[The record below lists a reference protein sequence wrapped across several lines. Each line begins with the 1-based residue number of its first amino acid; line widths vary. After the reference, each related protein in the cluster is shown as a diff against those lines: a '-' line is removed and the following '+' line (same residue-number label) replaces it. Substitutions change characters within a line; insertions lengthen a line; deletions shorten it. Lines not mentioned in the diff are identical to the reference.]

1 MCRTPVGITA
11 GSGNV
16 FFFTGLPLVRVKGKV
31 EPGRKD
37 PNIPVINVEYFQ
49 TFFRT
54 HKCGELNVNNVGE
67 EVVLSG
73 WIWKTRELGGIFF
86 ADIRDNSGYTQIM
99 LPGKNIKAFKEMGLF
114 FRSEDVITIIGRVQ
128 KRPEDKEKPGTNTG
142 EIEVFTETVTLL
154 SKAKTPPFNLAEE
167 DLEVHEDLRLEYRY
181 LDLRRPRMQHNLAVR
196 HRAVKAIRDYLSARG
211 FVEIETPVLMRSTP
225 EGARD
230 YLVPS
235 RVHRGKFYA
244 LPQSPQMYKQLL
256 MAAGVDRY
264 FQIARCFRDEDQ
276 RADRQP
282 EFTQL
287 DLEMSF
293 ADEEDIF
300 EVTEGVFAASFREG
314 IGVELKTPW
323 PRLSW
328 REAMNRYGRDKPD
341 TRFGLLLDDATA
353 AFAATS
359 AEVFRKIIDAG
370 GRVLALRAPGG
381 LSRKQLDELE
391 AAAKAEGA
399 AGLASFKVGPGGALS
414 GAVAKFFDAGAAVEL
429 LSKTGA
435 EQGDA
440 VVACG
445 GPFEVAAN
453 AMGAV
458 RLKLAEMLNVKKEE
472 GFHFLWV
479 TDFPLFERDPATGAP
494 VPSHHPFTSPRLED
508 VGKLETEPFKVLS
521 RAYDVVVNGI
531 ELGSGSVR
539 IHDAALQRRVFK
551 AFGYSDEEIEGRFG
565 FFLRA
570 LEYGTPPHAGIAP
583 GLDRWVM
590 VMCGEQ
596 SIREVIAFPKTLRA
610 SSPMDGSPA
619 PVTRGQLDELGLTLK
634 DGGPKGK

>member
-1 MCRTPVGITA
+1 M
-11 GSGNV
+11 
-16 FFFTGLPLVRVKGKV
+16 
-31 EPGRKD
+31 
-37 PNIPVINVEYFQ
+37 Q
-49 TFFRT
+49 RT
-54 HKCGELNVNNVGE
+54 HSCGELNENNVGAE
-67 EVVLSG
+67 ATLCG
-73 WIWKTRELGGIFF
+73 WVWKSRDLG
-86 ADIRDNSGYTQIM
+86 
-99 LPGKNIKAFKEMGLF
+99 GLF
-114 FRSEDVITIIGRVQ
+114 FVDLRDRYGFTQLVVDPAVGKGLHKAASKLKGEDVVRVVGEVRL
-128 KRPEDKEKPGTNTG
+128 RPEGMRRDDVPTG
-142 EIEVFTETVTLL
+142 AVELHVRKLEVLAR
-154 SKAKTPPFNLAEE
+154 AKTPPFNLAEE
-167 DLEVHEDLRLEYRY
+167 DLQVHEDLRLEYRY
-181 LDLRRPRMQHNLAVR
+181 LDLRRPRMQRTLAVR
-196 HRAVKAIRDYLSARG
+196 HRAVKAIRDYLSARA
-211 FVEIETPVLMRSTP
+211 FVEIETPILMRSTP

-287 DLEMSF
+287 DVEMSF

-300 EVTEGVFAASFREG
+300 DVTEGVFAASFREG
-314 IGVELKTPW
+314 IGVELATPW
-323 PRLSW
+323 PRLTW
-328 REAMNRYGRDKPD
+328 REAMSRYGRDKPD
-341 TRFGLLLDDATA
+341 ARFGLLLEDATDI
-353 AFAATS
+353 FAETS
-359 AEVFRKIIDAG
+359 SEIFCKIIDAG
-370 GRVLALRAPGG
+370 GSVFALRVPGG
-381 LSRKQLDELE
+381 LSRKQVDELE
-391 AAAKAEGA
+391 ATARADGA
-399 AGLASFKVGPGGALS
+399 GGLASFKVGPGGALS
-414 GAVAKFFDAGAAVEL
+414 GALAKFFGAAAAVAL
-429 LSKTGA
+429 LAKTGA
-435 EQGDA
+435 GEGDA

-445 GPFEVAAN
+445 GPFETAAV
-453 AMGAV
+453 AMGSV
-458 RLKLAEMLNVKKEE
+458 RLALAEMLNVEKEE

-479 TDFPLFERDPATGAP
+479 TDFPLFERDAATGEP

-508 VGKLETEPFKVLS
+508 ADKLEAAPFDVLS
-521 RAYDVVVNGI
+521 RAYDVVVNGV

-551 AFGYSDEEIEGRFG
+551 AFGYTDEEIEGRFG

-590 VMCGEQ
+590 VMCGEE

-619 PVTRGQLDELGLTLK
+619 PVAREQLDELGLSLK
-634 DGGPKGK
+634 EEPEGK